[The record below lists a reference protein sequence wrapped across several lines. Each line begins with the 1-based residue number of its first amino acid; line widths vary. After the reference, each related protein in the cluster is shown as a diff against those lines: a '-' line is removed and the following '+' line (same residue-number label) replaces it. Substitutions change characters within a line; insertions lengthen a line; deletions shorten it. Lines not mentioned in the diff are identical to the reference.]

1 MRVVGRPGKLYKMLY
16 TVTKWVDRA
25 THPHAGREYAAHLRE
40 RGKQIRDNAIRR
52 KLITTVDA
60 SLAHAGADDETR
72 RPVMYLL
79 DEAVEK
85 HLRDVSETED

>member
-16 TVTKWVDRA
+16 TGTKWVDR
-25 THPHAGREYAAHLRE
+25 AGREYAAHLRE
-40 RGKQIRDNAIRR
+40 RDKQIRDNAIRR

>member
-1 MRVVGRPGKLYKMLY
+1 MRVVGRSGKLYSGRFY
-16 TVTKWVDRA
+16 TGTKWVES
-25 THPHAGREYAAHLRE
+25 REYAAHLRE
-40 RGKQIRDNAIRR
+40 RGKQNNAIRR